1 MAVARSYEKYEI
13 QGEPFKESGRWYV
26 NVMAPKGLKK
36 VRWYS
41 DAERASQDR
50 KTKISTTDLD
60 FNARHA
66 FGFGDA
72 GYITL
77 YQGDTEEIREWAQ
90 SVWPPRAWYNLIFD
104 FYTPSNMEVENLPES
119 IIPIK
124 LSWEEVQ
131 EEGYHIKPYDKVREY
146 VLSLI
151 KHSYG
156 IESIFQGTL
165 NTWIER
171 DLVVYSKQ
179 TVNSSYGEKHT
190 YMLMDANQNFY
201 QWTTNVKNYEIGT
214 SMHLKMKVK
223 THTTIDNVKTTVV
236 WYCKEN

>member
-1 MAVARSYEKYEI
+1 MAVARSYEKFEI

-41 DAERASQDR
+41 DAERAAQDR
-50 KTKISTTDLD
+50 KAGVEESVFD
-60 FNARHA
+60 FNAKHA
-66 FGFGDA
+66 FGFDEA
-72 GYITL
+72 GYITI
-77 YQGDTEEIREWAQ
+77 YKGNTEEIRDWAQ

-104 FYTPSNMEVENLPES
+104 FYTPSSMEVKDLPAS
-119 IIPIK
+119 ITPIK
-124 LSWEEVQ
+124 LTWEEVQ
-131 EEGYHIKPYDKVREY
+131 DEGYHIKPYDTVREY

-151 KHSYG
+151 KDNYG
-156 IESIFQGTL
+156 AESTFQGTP

-179 TVNSSYGEKHT
+179 TANNSYGEKHT

-201 QWTTNVKNYEIGT
+201 QWATNAKNYEVGT
-214 SMHLKMKVK
+214 TIKLKMKIK
-223 THTTIDNVKTTVV
+223 SHTVVDNVKTTIV
-236 WYCKEN
+236 WYCKEI